1 MQDSTTFD
9 PATGIA
15 VIGMAGRFPQAKNVA
30 AFWQNLRN
38 GAEGISFFSDAELK
52 AAGVDPALLDNPN
65 YVKAGGIL
73 EGFDLF
79 DAAYFDYT
87 PREAEVLDPQQR
99 LFLECAVEALEQ
111 AAYDPEKFEGA
122 IGVYGGLS
130 ISDYLRDNLS
140 PNRELLQAIGFYPV
154 MLGNDKDYLC
164 TRVSY
169 KLNLK
174 GPSLVVQTACS
185 TSLVAICL
193 AYQSLL
199 NYQCD
204 LALAGGV
211 GIGHFKKAGY
221 LYQVGG
227 ILSPDGHCRAFDA
240 DSHGCVAGD
249 GVGIVV
255 LKRLEDALH
264 DGDYIHAVIKGAA
277 LNNDGSVK
285 VGYTAPS
292 VDGQAQVIAMAQAL
306 AGVTADTITM
316 IEAHGTGTELGDP
329 IEMAAL
335 TKAFRATTDKR
346 NFCAIGS
353 AKTNVGHL
361 DAAAGVTGFIK
372 AVLALAHREIPPSLN
387 FKKPNSQ
394 IDFASSPFYVNTAL
408 AEWKTGQTPRRAG
421 VSAFG
426 VGGTNAHVVLEE
438 APPLQPSGESRPAQL
453 FVLSAKT
460 GAALEAATKNFLDGL
475 EQRPDLNLADAAYT
489 LQIGR
494 REFKHRRALV
504 CRNREEAIG
513 ALQSLDRKKVFT
525 AVQPPVNRAVA
536 FMFPGQGAQYLEMA
550 KGLYQTEATFREHV
564 DRGAELLQAS
574 LQLDLREV
582 IYPRHEAA
590 AAAAEKLKQTSF
602 TQPALF
608 VIEYALAQLWKS
620 WGVQPQAMIGHSI
633 GEYVAAC
640 LAGVF
645 SLEEALA
652 LVAARGKLM
661 QQLPGGAMLAISLP
675 EAEAALHLNG
685 HIAIAAINAPTLCVV
700 SGPATDI
707 DELAVQLEQKSV
719 ECRRLHTSHA
729 FHSAMM
735 EDILAPFTELVSK
748 TKRTAP
754 KIPFIS
760 NVTGKWITATEAT
773 DPRYW
778 ARHLRQ
784 TVRFSDGIRELLNEP
799 ARVLLE
805 VGPGQTL
812 TTLARMCRLEKKDK
826 REETAPAIISSTRHP
841 QEPQSD
847 DVVLLNALGQLW
859 LAGVKVDWAGFYSR
873 ERRRRVPLPTYPF
886 ERKRYWVEPQQA
898 TPFALR
904 SSPLTKKPD
913 IADWFYAPGWAR
925 TAPSNYLKPL
935 AAIGAKSCWLIF
947 ADEHGLG
954 EKIIKRLE
962 RAQQNVIAVTIG
974 EKFGRR
980 DERAFTLDPRSRDD
994 YETLLKTLRAQ
1005 ELTPQR
1011 LVHLWGVTPADSG
1024 LRISDAGKKESSERG
1039 FYSLLYFVQALGN
1052 QEVAAPLHVSVVT
1065 SNAQNV
1071 TGNDLVFP
1079 EKAAVLGACRVLPQE
1094 YPSASCR
1101 NIDIAF
1107 ADLAA
1112 AESEELIDQLVMEFS
1127 AQAVDSLVAY
1137 RHQARW
1143 TQTWQ
1148 PVYLP
1153 HSGDIPKR
1161 LRHGGVYWITGGL
1174 GGIGLALAEY
1184 LAQTVPQVKL
1194 VLSGRSELPPKEKW
1208 AQWLSAHNTQD
1219 TVSLKIRGA
1228 QKLETLGA
1236 EVLIVRADVA
1246 DAAQMQALLQQ
1257 ANERFGPIHGV
1268 IHAAGI
1274 AGGGMMQHKAPE
1286 IAAGVMNSKTTGAL
1300 ALASL
1305 LKEQPPDFVVLCSS
1319 VTSILGGFGQ
1329 ADYCAANAFLD
1340 AFAQRCDHR
1349 KPFTVAI
1356 NWDTWAE
1363 VGMAVNTELPADLA
1377 AARAEA
1383 LQSAILPREGME
1395 AFGRILNGDL
1405 SQVVVSTRD
1414 WRQRL
1419 ELETTAV
1426 ATRDEE
1432 EKAMPVAAPTTQY
1445 SRPDL
1450 TADYA
1455 APENEV
1461 EKSLAEIWT
1470 ELFGVAPIGRHD
1482 NFFELGGHSLL
1493 ATRLISRAR
1502 DTFQTTLTL
1511 KSFFEK
1517 PTIAEMAE
1525 TILEKMIG
1533 EKDTN
1538 MLNRLL
1544 AELEAEPAATASS

>member
-1 MQDSTTFD
+1 MHDSTTFD

-38 GAEGISFFSDAELK
+38 GVEGISFFSDAELK

-169 KLNLK
+169 KLNLI

-264 DGDYIHAVIKGAA
+264 DGDHIHAVIKGAA

-361 DAAAGVTGFIK
+361 DAAAGVTGVIK

-387 FKKPNSQ
+387 FKKPNPQ
-394 IDFASSPFYVNTAL
+394 IDFANSPFYVNTAL
-408 AEWKTGQTPRRAG
+408 AEWETDQTPRRAG

-438 APPLQPSGESRPAQL
+438 APPLQPSGASRPAQL
-453 FVLSAKT
+453 LVLSAKT
-460 GAALEAATKNFLDGL
+460 GAALEAATQNLHDGL
-475 EQRPDLNLADAAYT
+475 EQCPEVNLADAAYT

-494 REFKHRRALV
+494 REFKHRRAFV

-536 FMFPGQGAQYLEMA
+536 FMFPGQGAQYVEMT

-564 DRGAELLQAS
+564 DRCAELLQAS

-582 IYPRHEAA
+582 IYPRQGAA

-640 LAGVF
+640 LADVF
-645 SLEEALA
+645 SLEEALT

-685 HIAIAAINAPTLCVV
+685 HIAIAAINAPALCVV
-700 SGPATDI
+700 SGPTTDI
-707 DELAVQLEQKSV
+707 DELAARLEQKSV

-748 TKRTAP
+748 TKRAAP

-760 NVTGKWITATEAT
+760 NVTGKWITTTEAT

-784 TVRFSDGIRELLNEP
+784 TVRFSDGVKELLNEP

-812 TTLARMCRLEKKDK
+812 TSLARMCRLDQKDK

-898 TPFALR
+898 TAIAVR
-904 SSPLTKKPD
+904 SAPLAKNAD

-925 TAPSNYLKPL
+925 TVPANYLKPL

-947 ADEHGLG
+947 ADDHGLG
-954 EKIIKRLE
+954 EKIIKCLE
-962 RAQQNVIAVTIG
+962 RAQQNVVAVTIG
-974 EKFGRR
+974 EKFSRR

-1024 LRISDAGKKESSERG
+1024 RQISDAGVKESSERG
-1039 FYSLLYFVQALGN
+1039 FYSLLYFAQALGN
-1052 QEVAAPLHVSVVT
+1052 QEVAAPLHISVVT

-1071 TGNDLVFP
+1071 TGEDLVFP

-1094 YPSASCR
+1094 YPNVSCR
-1101 NIDIAF
+1101 NLDISF

-1112 AESEELIDQLVMEFS
+1112 AESEELINQLVMEFS

-1143 TQTWQ
+1143 TRTWQ
-1148 PVYLP
+1148 SVYLP
-1153 HSGDIPKR
+1153 HPGSIPQR

-1208 AQWLSAHNTQD
+1208 EQWLSTHNAQD
-1219 TVSLKIRGA
+1219 GVSVKIRGA

-1236 EVLIVRADVA
+1236 EVMIARADVA
-1246 DAAQMQALLQQ
+1246 DAAQMQSLLQQ
-1257 ANERFGPIHGV
+1257 VNERFGPIHGV

-1286 IAAGVMNSKTTGAL
+1286 IVAGVMNSKITGAL

-1319 VTSILGGFGQ
+1319 VTAILGGFGQ

-1340 AFAQRCDHR
+1340 AFAQRGDHR

-1377 AARAEA
+1377 AARVEA
-1383 LQSAILPREGME
+1383 LQNAILPREGMQ

-1405 SQVVVSTRD
+1405 AQVVVSTRD

-1426 ATRDEE
+1426 AARDEE
-1432 EKAMPVAAPTTQY
+1432 EKQKPVAATTQY
-1445 SRPDL
+1445 SRPEL

-1502 DTFQTTLTL
+1502 DAFQTALTL

-1525 TILEKMIG
+1525 AILEKMVG
-1533 EKDTN
+1533 EKDAD
-1538 MLNRLL
+1538 MVNRLL